1 MQTAPSFDTKAK
13 IAEGELLRE
22 IFKLLKLVHKR
33 QEQTDK
39 IFMSNFSQLS
49 NKTINKYKQMR
60 NNPGIDLNLIA
71 SCLKEEVSEAN
82 SYDQWK
88 RDE

>member
-1 MQTAPSFDTKAK
+1 MN
-13 IAEGELLRE
+13 
-22 IFKLLKLVHKR
+22 
-33 QEQTDK
+33 
-39 IFMSNFSQLS
+39 NFSQLS